1 MKRRW
6 LTSPTF
12 TGTQTLKDTQ
22 TAYAAELTALT
33 VRMQHFDCTVD
44 ELTEL
49 AERKDRICNRREP
62 IPWGRLR
69 KLP

>member
-6 LTSPTF
+6 LTNPTF
-12 TGTQTLKDTQ
+12 TGTQTWEDTQ
-22 TAYAAELTALT
+22 TAYAAELTALA
-33 VRMQHFDCTVD
+33 VRLQHCDCTAD

-49 AERKDRICNRREP
+49 AERKDRIKARSEP

-69 KLP
+69 KQ